1 LNTPPDPKKTVQSFF
16 RDRAANGQRGKRL
29 PAPLGHADNAIEAA
43 GFPGVRLSIDEA
55 DEALRSV
62 ADRLAPLRPLL
73 GRDDFNILALSGGAA
88 GGAFG
93 AGALVGL
100 TKAGTR
106 PRFAIVTG
114 VSTGALIAPFAF
126 LGPAWDDRL
135 AEAYVGGHAADL
147 LSLKRLGPTLGPSL
161 FRGDSLDGLVAPFV
175 DLEMIEAI
183 AGEHARGR
191 RLLIA
196 TTNLDSQKAT
206 IWDMGEIATRG
217 GEAAVRLFR
226 DVLVASAT
234 LPGLFPPKLIDVE
247 APDGEG
253 GVTRYQEMHADGGIA
268 APLFLMPDALLR
280 WRELGQRLRRGR
292 VYVIFNTVLD
302 PSPRTTAPGVTSIM
316 GRSFETMLRFSYRQA
331 LSVAA
336 GFCARHNL
344 PLWSASIPASFSH
357 FNMMKFETA
366 VMRQTFDD
374 AEALAISG
382 RLWSSAIPTPEPL
395 WRGLFKRQAPTR
407 RQTVKDPILAP
418 ALAALDEPPI
428 DLATDL
434 AVGPGVEREEPIS

>member
-1 LNTPPDPKKTVQSFF
+1 MSIPPDPKKSVQTFF
-16 RDRAANGQRGKRL
+16 RDRGTQPPNKGKRL
-29 PAPLGHADNAIEAA
+29 VAPPDETLAEAA
-43 GFPGVRLSIDEA
+43 GFPGVRLSVDEA
-55 DEALRSV
+55 DETLKSA
-62 ADRLAPLRPLL
+62 ADRLTPLRPLI

-100 TKAGTR
+100 SKAGTR
-106 PRFAIVTG
+106 PTFAIVTG

-126 LGPAWDDRL
+126 LGSAWDERL
-135 AEAYVGGHAADL
+135 ADAYLGGHAADL
-147 LSLKRLGPTLGPSL
+147 LSLKRFGVALGPSL
-161 FRGDSLDGLVAPFV
+161 FRGDSLDGLVAPFI
-175 DLEMIEAI
+175 DEAMIQAV
-183 AGEHARGR
+183 AVEHARGR

-206 IWDMGEIATRG
+206 IWDMGAIATQG
-217 GEAAVRLFR
+217 GEAAVKLFR

-247 APDGEG
+247 VPDGEG
-253 GVTRYQEMHADGGIA
+253 GVIRYQEMHVDGGVA

-280 WRELGQRLRRGR
+280 WRDLGQRLRRGR

-302 PSPRTTAPGVTSIM
+302 PSPRSTPTGVTSIM

-344 PLWSASIPASFSH
+344 PLWVASIPPTFSD
-357 FNMMKFETA
+357 FNMMKFDTA
-366 VMRQTFDD
+366 AMKRTFDD
-374 AEALAISG
+374 AEALAIAG
-382 RLWSSAIPTPEPL
+382 RLWTTPTAAPEPL
-395 WRGLFKRQAPTR
+395 WRGLFKRQPARTDE
-407 RQTVKDPILAP
+407 KDPILVPAP
-418 ALAALDEPPI
+418 SPDLDL
-428 DLATDL
+428 DL
-434 AVGPGVEREEPIS
+434 P